1 MPKADAKKLIR
12 KRTLQA
18 DFREARR
25 IIDECHLV
33 ENIEDLW
40 EDKEGRHHIDP
51 EDLYW
56 PIVYALRHKNK
67 KPLVRE
73 RDRRYRRMRVLRED
87 HMKYLNAL
95 VAEVQALGA
104 EMRVSC
110 EDHMKHLN
118 ALVAVAQALDKSE
131 MKVSRGHPEN
141 VYALVAVAQL
151 SDLYARFHLM
161 KRPAYTHVPDPTED
175 KGPFLEAVRLIF
187 EAVGLHLTNS
197 GYARLISNALK
208 WRRPPR
214 RRKKKPGPG
223 AVSGSSPRG

>member
-73 RDRRYRRMRVLRED
+73 RDRRYRRMRVLR
-87 HMKYLNAL
+87 
-95 VAEVQALGA
+95 
-104 EMRVSC
+104 